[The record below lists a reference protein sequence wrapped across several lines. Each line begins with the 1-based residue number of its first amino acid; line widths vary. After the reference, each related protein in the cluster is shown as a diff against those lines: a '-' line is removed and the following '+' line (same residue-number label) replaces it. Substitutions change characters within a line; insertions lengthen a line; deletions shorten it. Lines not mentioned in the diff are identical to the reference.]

1 MSGQSKAFCPDN
13 SPEILNQV
21 KQAEHMKFLDKFD
34 NFNRKISLGI
44 EWVGVFALFVMMI
57 ITTVD
62 VIGAKMFLMPVF
74 GALDIMAI
82 AQLLAMSFAV
92 SAALILGR
100 HVQVEFFVMLLPER
114 AAAFIDCIVTF
125 LGIFLFALIVWR
137 LSVFAHELKIDGEV
151 SSTARI
157 PFYPFVFGAA
167 FACIPACLVYI
178 YMFIDSVQ
186 KVLKK

>member
-1 MSGQSKAFCPDN
+1 MTFLEKF
-13 SPEILNQV
+13 EKFNQ
-21 KQAEHMKFLDKFD
+21 
-34 NFNRKISLGI
+34 KISMTI
-44 EWVGVFALFVMMI
+44 EWVGVAALFVMMA

-62 VIGAKMFLMPVF
+62 VIGAKMFLKPVF
-74 GALDIMAI
+74 GALDVMAI

-92 SAALILGR
+92 STALILGR

-114 AAAFIDCIVTF
+114 GAAFVDCIVNF
-125 LGIFLFALIVWR
+125 LGLVLFVLIVWR
-137 LSVFAHELKIDGEV
+137 LSVFAMDLKIDGEV
-151 SSTARI
+151 TSTARI

-186 KVLKK
+186 KVIKK